1 LERAKTNFLLEHPVR
16 PLTSFATVIL
26 RKPA

>member
-16 PLTSFATVIL
+16 PLTSFATIIL